1 MSYKI
6 KSVNVEGIRGFNKPE
21 AVTINEGVTLFY
33 GPNGSG
39 KSSLLQSIEW
49 AMTGDIPNMKGGDF
63 TREDAIVNLF
73 NKSKKALVEINLQN
87 PTSGLVLKRTRK
99 MSTRTASGKQP
110 LELKAGGLSFTD
122 EEAESELEKLLKV
135 KMEAFSQTKYLHQE
149 TIREIL
155 HAKPEERSQAID
167 KLLGTFEVRE
177 FAKALDFDRQIRGST
192 TLLQETV
199 DALKRDKIQFLLN
212 LKRSVEETKTFLI
225 SKGYEAQELT
235 LLATLRKLEKSKNEV
250 KQLNELYG
258 KSQGALLDLKPDS
271 QSLTDANRTLLNQLN
286 DLDRARLEAINRL
299 NNQKVKLK
307 SDSTRYDD
315 LFNQFQ
321 GMKQVDAAAITER
334 VKAIEVELKNTD
346 SKIKDVRQ
354 KLTSFPHKRSIYQN
368 AKEKLELENSK
379 LKAIRAEYGLIEEI
393 QQKIALGENEVKAV
407 QKDLDKLSGQ
417 QHLITLAIDHLETTK
432 TQECPVCSKSIDNEQ
447 LTIALKEKVSD
458 EISKS
463 ILGLREADKKIKA
476 NRKVLEGAI
485 EESNSLLRTIIACET
500 SLKAASEEIQKVVP
514 NFETTNLDDI
524 MKNWENEIEG
534 LSRIE
539 SEFRA
544 EQSKLVDVLTR
555 FSQIQNEM
563 RTLQAALQ
571 KVTSSAAEGS
581 ALSKKIDE
589 VIRELDVEI
598 SKYSDSLVIDSL
610 RKTLS
615 DLADVLNLLRDDER
629 VTAAEKELPLVEK
642 QIKDLEDRSS
652 RLQALASS
660 LQSIRQMAVVFEQE
674 ASIAQLKRLED
685 AINLYYSKIQGHPHF
700 ARLKIDIEKEDP
712 LIFSIRAASKQEDTY
727 IPTRFSTAQLNS
739 VALSIFM
746 SYSTQQADDF
756 PLMIFDDPTQN
767 MDVTHKESFAKLV
780 ATLPPTY
787 QVIIATED
795 DDTRRFLEKYCTGI
809 KTYELGNW
817 TPEGTE
823 VKAA

>member
-6 KSVNVEGIRGFNKPE
+6 KSVSVEGIRGFNKPE
-21 AVTINEGVTLFY
+21 AVTVSEGVTLLY

-49 AMTGDIPNMKGGDF
+49 AMTGDIPSMKGGDF

-87 PTSGLVLKRTRK
+87 PTSGMVLKRTRK

-110 LELKAGGLSFTD
+110 LELKVGDLSFTD
-122 EEAESELEKLLKV
+122 EDAENELEKLLKV
-135 KMEAFSQTKYLHQE
+135 KMESFSQTKYLHQE

-177 FAKALDFDRQIRGST
+177 FAKALDFDRQIKGSMS
-192 TLLQETV
+192 LVQETV

-212 LKRSVEETKTFLI
+212 LKRSLEQTKTFLI
-225 SKGYEAQELT
+225 SKGYQAQELT
-235 LLATLRKLEKSKNEV
+235 LLATLRKLEQSKNEV
-250 KQLNELYG
+250 KQLHELYG
-258 KSQGALLDLKPDS
+258 KSPGALLDLKPDS
-271 QSLTDANRTLLNQLN
+271 QSLTDAYRTLINQLN

-307 SDSTRYDD
+307 SDSARYYD
-315 LFNQFQ
+315 LFSQFQ
-321 GMKQVDAAAITER
+321 GMKQIDAAAIMAR
-334 VKAIEVELKNTD
+334 VKVIEVELKNTS
-346 SKIKDVRQ
+346 SKINDVRQ

-368 AKEKLELENSK
+368 AKEKLEIESCK
-379 LKAIRAEYGLIEEI
+379 LKAIREEYGLIEEI
-393 QQKIALGENEVKAV
+393 QQKIALGEDEVKVV
-407 QKDLDKLSGQ
+407 QRDLDKLSGQ

-432 TQECPVCSKSIDNEQ
+432 TQKCPVCSKSIDNEQ
-447 LTIALKEKVSD
+447 LTIELKEKVSD
-458 EISKS
+458 EITKS
-463 ILGLREADKKIKA
+463 ILGLREADKKIRAK
-476 NRKVLEGAI
+476 RKVLEDAI
-485 EESNSLLRTIIACET
+485 EESNSLLRTVMACES
-500 SLKAASEEIQKVVP
+500 SLKAASEEIQKLVP

-524 MKNWENEIEG
+524 MKNWEKEIED
-534 LSRIE
+534 LSRID

-544 EQSKLVDVLTR
+544 EQSKLADVLTR
-555 FSQIQNEM
+555 FSHIQNEM
-563 RTLQAALQ
+563 GTLQTTLQ
-571 KVTSSAAEGS
+571 KATSSTAQGPE
-581 ALSKKIDE
+581 LIQRIDE
-589 VIRELDVEI
+589 VTRELDIEI
-598 SKYSDSLVIDSL
+598 SKFNNSSAVDSL
-610 RKTLS
+610 RKKLS

-642 QIKDLEDRSS
+642 QIKDLEDRSNK
-652 RLQALASS
+652 LQALSSS
-660 LQSIRQMAVVFEQE
+660 LQSIRQMAVVFEKE
-674 ASIAQLKRLED
+674 ASIAQLKRLEE
-685 AINLYYSKIQGHPHF
+685 AINLYYGKIQGHPHF
-700 ARLKIDIEKEDP
+700 TRLKIDIEKEDP

-727 IPTRFSTAQLNS
+727 IPTRFSTAQLNT

-746 SYSTQQADDF
+746 SYSTQQAGDF

-767 MDVTHKESFAKLV
+767 MDATHKESFAKLV
-780 ATLPPTY
+780 ATLPPSF

-795 DDTRRFLEKYCTGI
+795 NDTRRFLEKHCTDI

-823 VKAA
+823 VKAT